1 MLCDFHTH
9 TFLSDG
15 ELLPMELIR
24 RCFVNGCSALGI
36 TDHASFSTMERVILE
51 TKRDAEIGR
60 RCWGIEVFAGVELT
74 HVPAAAVAEAADAAV
89 GFGAEIV
96 VVHGE
101 TTVEPVELGTNH
113 AAVTSG
119 CVDILAH
126 PGLITL
132 EDAKIAAE
140 NGVFLEISC
149 RKGHSLSNGHVVKIG
164 REAGAKFLVNTDSH
178 APADLITK
186 DKAAATARS
195 AGLDEDE
202 VEEVLLQ
209 NPKILLE
216 RLRGR
221 LR

>member
-24 RCFVNGCSALGI
+24 RCLVNGCSAIGI
-36 TDHASFSTMERVILE
+36 TDHASFSTMERAVTE
-51 TKRDAEIGR
+51 AKRDAEAAMK
-60 RCWGIEVFAGVELT
+60 CWDIEVFAGVELT
-74 HVPAAAVAEAADAAV
+74 HVPAAALADAARAAC

-101 TTVEPVELGTNH
+101 TIVEPVEPGTNR
-113 AAVTSG
+113 AAVESR

-132 EDAKIAAE
+132 EEARIAAE

-149 RKGHSLSNGHVVKIG
+149 RKGHSLSNGHVVKVG
-164 REAGAKFLVNTDSH
+164 REAGAKFLVNTDAH
-178 APADLITK
+178 APGDLLTR
-186 DKAAATARS
+186 DKAAAVARS
-195 AGLDEDE
+195 AGLDEQE
-202 VEEVLLQ
+202 VEETLLQ